1 MLKWFNKNYKGEI
14 TSDQFRT
21 FFPAIGT
28 GQHLSDMVF
37 RSVERTKITITVTNV
52 YLFSYF
58 VRTLDRDSSGT
69 IGFMEM
75 MLALDLVGADK

>member
-37 RSVERTKITITVTNV
+37 RSEEGTHITLKNV
-52 YLFSYF
+52 YLFLYF

>member
-37 RSVERTKITITVTNV
+37 RSEEGTKITITITNV
-52 YLFSYF
+52 YFHIL
-58 VRTLDRDSSGT
+58 SGLWIVT
-69 IGFMEM
+69 ALGQ
-75 MLALDLVGADK
+75 LASWR

>member
-1 MLKWFNKNYKGEI
+1 MIKWFIKNYKGEV
-14 TSDQFRT
+14 TSHQFRT

-37 RSVERTKITITVTNV
+37 RCAKRTRMKFSQSI
-52 YLFSYF
+52 SYF

-69 IGFMEM
+69 IGFMEL